1 MRLPAPE
8 AGRLAWPTKGRIT
21 SRFGRRWGR
30 LHKGI
35 DIANS
40 KGTPIYAADSG
51 TVTFA
56 GRQGGYGR
64 MVKISHGG
72 GLTTLYA
79 HMSSIKVKS
88 GQKVS
93 KGQVIGYM
101 GSTGNSTGPHL
112 HFEVRVNDNPKNPLK
127 YLP

>member
-1 MRLPAPE
+1 
-8 AGRLAWPTKGRIT
+8 
-21 SRFGRRWGR
+21 
-30 LHKGI
+30 
-35 DIANS
+35 
-40 KGTPIYAADSG
+40 
-51 TVTFA
+51 
-56 GRQGGYGR
+56 